1 MSRILPGTVCA
12 LLALLFGAVAE
23 LLGVQVSAVHYLLR
37 WAHKRMVNMVQSSPS
52 TEM

>member
-23 LLGVQVSAVHYLLR
+23 LLGVQVSAVH
-37 WAHKRMVNMVQSSPS
+37 
-52 TEM
+52 